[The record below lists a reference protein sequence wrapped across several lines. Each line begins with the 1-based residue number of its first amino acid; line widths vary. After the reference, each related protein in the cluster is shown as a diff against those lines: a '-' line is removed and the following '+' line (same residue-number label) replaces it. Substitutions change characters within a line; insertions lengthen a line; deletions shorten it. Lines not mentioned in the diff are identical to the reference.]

1 MKTIRNRFWLEILA
15 VTGGTALV
23 LAVFFATIGAATSY
37 SEQSSEAQAA
47 PPQAESPVQSE
58 AQAQAPARPVSVSEQ
73 TYEGMVTDTRC
84 GAKHSASIAENAADC
99 TRVCIHAGEHFALV
113 DGDNVYILRGDTEVL
128 KRAAGQRV
136 TIAGT
141 LNGDKISVVSVK
153 LPPE

>member
-1 MKTIRNRFWLEILA
+1 MKTIRPSFWVEILA

-37 SEQSSEAQAA
+37 SEPSSEAQAA
-47 PPQAESPVQSE
+47 SPQAESARSE
-58 AQAQAPARPVSVSEQ
+58 AQAQAAARPVSVSEQ

-113 DGDNVYILRGDTEVL
+113 DGDRVYVLEGESQIL

-141 LNGDKISVVSVK
+141 LNGDKLSVVSVK
-153 LPPE
+153 LPE